1 MSPGDK
7 VNVLMVDDQPAKL
20 LAYEVILR
28 ELGENLIRAASA
40 KEALGWLL
48 KTDVAVILIDVCM
61 PDLDGFELASM
72 VRNHP
77 RFQQTAIIFV
87 SAIHFTDLDRLRGYE
102 LGAVDYVPVPVVP
115 ELLRAKVKVFAELFR
130 KTRQLEQLNADLERR
145 VAARTAELEASNR
158 SLRDSERR
166 REVLFSR
173 VNVRPHNI
181 PTIVKTILHMAKAV
195 SIHAFVKSIE
205 GRIRALSKAQNLI
218 AKSGWKGTQMDHNTS
233 ETLAKYCVGD
243 TGR

>member
-28 ELGENLIRAASA
+28 ELGENLIKASSA

-87 SAIHFTDLDRLRGYE
+87 SAIHLTDLDRLRGYE
-102 LGAVDYVPVPVVP
+102 IGAVDYVPVPVVP
-115 ELLRAKVKVFAELFR
+115 EVLRAKVKVFAELYR
-130 KTRQLEQLNADLERR
+130 KTRQLEQLNSELERR
-145 VAARTAELEASNR
+145 VAERTADLEASTTR
-158 SLRDSERR
+158 LLQS
-166 REVLFSR
+166 
-173 VNVRPHNI
+173 
-181 PTIVKTILHMAKAV
+181 
-195 SIHAFVKSIE
+195 
-205 GRIRALSKAQNLI
+205 
-218 AKSGWKGTQMDHNTS
+218 
-233 ETLAKYCVGD
+233 
-243 TGR
+243 

>member
-28 ELGENLIRAASA
+28 ELGENLVKASSA

-48 KTDVAVILIDVCM
+48 KIDVAVSLIDVCM
-61 PDLDGFELASM
+61 PELDGFELASM

-87 SAIHFTDLDRLRGYE
+87 SAIHLTDLDRLSGYE
-102 LGAVDYVPVPVVP
+102 IGAVDYVPVPVVP

-130 KTRQLEQLNADLERR
+130 KTRQLENLNADLQRR
-145 VAARTAELEASNR
+145 VAARTPELEASNR
-158 SLRDSERR
+158 LLLDSERR
-166 REVLFSR
+166 P
-173 VNVRPHNI
+173 RP
-181 PTIVKTILHMAKAV
+181 
-195 SIHAFVKSIE
+195 
-205 GRIRALSKAQNLI
+205 ALSAGQ
-218 AKSGWKGTQMDHNTS
+218 
-233 ETLAKYCVGD
+233 
-243 TGR
+243 